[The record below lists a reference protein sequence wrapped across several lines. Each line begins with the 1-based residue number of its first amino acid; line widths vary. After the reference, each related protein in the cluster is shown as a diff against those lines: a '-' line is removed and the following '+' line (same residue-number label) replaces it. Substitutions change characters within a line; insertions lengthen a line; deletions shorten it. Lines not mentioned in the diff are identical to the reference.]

1 MNRGKQYKQYAESL
15 NQTTD
20 LTIQEAVSIIKEKSF
35 AKFDET
41 IEVAFKLGIDPRQA
55 DQALRGTLSL
65 PHGTGKDV
73 RVVVICGD
81 SDIKAAEEAGANEV
95 GSDELVDRISKGFL
109 DFDIV
114 IATPAMMGKV
124 GKLGKLLGAR
134 GMMPSPKSGT
144 VTQDV
149 AKTVS
154 EFKAGKVEYRNDKT
168 GIVHIAIER
177 LLFRKKILL
186 KISVKYMTLSKKV
199 KPQKAKGTYIQSLVV
214 SSTMSPDY
222 DFVLRIHLRRRDNMV
237 PTEKVLSKKAEI
249 ISEIETR
256 VEGSAGVYLFDY
268 RGLTVSKLSELRT
281 QLREANAKA
290 TVFKNTFIKRAL
302 DELDYSYSDTLLK
315 EPTVLLTCENDIV
328 SPAKVLV
335 DFVKN
340 NEIGTI
346 KGGYLGSKTL
356 DLKDIKSLSNLPSR
370 EELLAKFVG
379 SINAPVSNFVMG
391 LSGVSRSL
399 VYVLS
404 AIKSEKDGG
413 N

>member
-15 NQTTD
+15 DQTTD
-20 LTIQEAVSIIKEKSF
+20 LTIHQAVTILKEKSF

-168 GIVHIAIER
+168 GIVHIVIGKASFSQEN
-177 LLFRKKILL
+177 LVENFREVYDTIQ
-186 KISVKYMTLSKKV
+186 KV

-214 SSTMSPDY
+214 SSTMSPG
-222 DFVLRIHLRRRDNMV
+222 LRLC
-237 PTEKVLSKKAEI
+237 PT
-249 ISEIETR
+249 
-256 VEGSAGVYLFDY
+256 
-268 RGLTVSKLSELRT
+268 
-281 QLREANAKA
+281 
-290 TVFKNTFIKRAL
+290 NTF
-302 DELDYSYSDTLLK
+302 EK
-315 EPTVLLTCENDIV
+315 E
-328 SPAKVLV
+328 
-335 DFVKN
+335 
-340 NEIGTI
+340 G
-346 KGGYLGSKTL
+346 
-356 DLKDIKSLSNLPSR
+356 
-370 EELLAKFVG
+370 
-379 SINAPVSNFVMG
+379 
-391 LSGVSRSL
+391 
-399 VYVLS
+399 
-404 AIKSEKDGG
+404 
-413 N
+413 

>member
-1 MNRGKQYKQYAESL
+1 
-15 NQTTD
+15 
-20 LTIQEAVSIIKEKSF
+20 
-35 AKFDET
+35 
-41 IEVAFKLGIDPRQA
+41 
-55 DQALRGTLSL
+55 
-65 PHGTGKDV
+65 
-73 RVVVICGD
+73 
-81 SDIKAAEEAGANEV
+81 
-95 GSDELVDRISKGFL
+95 
-109 DFDIV
+109 
-114 IATPAMMGKV
+114 
-124 GKLGKLLGAR
+124 
-134 GMMPSPKSGT
+134 
-144 VTQDV
+144 
-149 AKTVS
+149 
-154 EFKAGKVEYRNDKT
+154 
-168 GIVHIAIER
+168 
-177 LLFRKKILL
+177 
-186 KISVKYMTLSKKV
+186 
-199 KPQKAKGTYIQSLVV
+199 
-214 SSTMSPDY
+214 
-222 DFVLRIHLRRRDNMV
+222 MV

-249 ISEIETR
+249 ISEIKTR